1 MSKPTST
8 HSGLSAP
15 EPAALD
21 QLLLGAATDRH
32 DEASLRS
39 LAAGL
44 SRLDSE
50 LTPEQHLQVAELAG
64 GQALAEICVHLLDAV
79 DPHRISTEALLHAVA
94 RDETLGPQHYIEVR
108 EALAAKACAPFDNPE
123 LRHFLARLGHSAAGS
138 ADVAGSPSVADRV
151 RARFAHWLSEQK
163 QAEASFTDE
172 QMDCLRQLRDRI
184 AAKGVMDRELLMAEG
199 LLRPAYHAFGERLW
213 TLIEELNGALKG

>member
-1 MSKPTST
+1 MSKPAS
-8 HSGLSAP
+8 
-15 EPAALD
+15 PATLD
-21 QLLLGAATDRH
+21 QLLLGAAADRR

-44 SRLDSE
+44 SRLDGE
-50 LTPEQHLQVAELAG
+50 LTSEQRLHLTDLAG
-64 GQALAEICVHLLDAV
+64 GQTLAEICTHLVGAV

-108 EALAAKACAPFDNPE
+108 EMLAAKACAPFDNPE
-123 LRHFLARLGHSAAGS
+123 LRHALARLLHSPDAGDAAED
-138 ADVAGSPSVADRV
+138 ASVADRV

-172 QMDCLRQLRDRI
+172 QMDCLRQLRDCI
-184 AAKGVMDRELLMAEG
+184 AAKGKVDRDLLMTEG
-199 LLRPAYHAFGERLW
+199 LLRPAYRAFEERLW
-213 TLIEELNGALKG
+213 PLIEELNAALKG